1 MPASIARRARIVAD
15 TGVSS
20 AGFHTTVLPQAS
32 AGAIFQVPSMSGK
45 FHGEIAAMTPTGSN
59 RV

>member
-1 MPASIARRARIVAD
+1 MASRPTIVAE

-20 AGFHTTVLPQAS
+20 AGFHTTVLPQAN
-32 AGAIFQVPSMSGK
+32 AGITFQVPSMRGK
-45 FHGEIAAMTPTGSN
+45 FHGEIAATTPTGSQ